1 MSAYETRLRA
11 GLAAVA
17 EEAGDFLR
25 GTGPLRRALL
35 RLAHDLD
42 REDVPYAVVGAMAL
56 GGHGFA
62 RMTEDVDVLVTA
74 EGLARL
80 RDRLVGR
87 GYAPTHAG
95 ATRQF
100 RDAEAGVRIEFRVA
114 GEFPGDGLPKPVA
127 FPDPARVATRVDEG
141 VRFVDLE
148 PLIALKLASGLSAP
162 HRLRDLA
169 DVQDLIRV
177 RTLGA
182 ELAERLDPSVRAG
195 YLELW
200 KSVRDAPPDPR

>member
-1 MSAYETRLRA
+1 VSAYETRLRA
-11 GLAAVA
+11 GLGAVA

-25 GTGPLRRALL
+25 GAGPLRRALL
-35 RLAHDLD
+35 RLARELD
-42 REDVPYAVVGAMAL
+42 REQVPYAVVGAMAL

-74 EGLARL
+74 EGLARF
-80 RDRLVGR
+80 RDHLVGR
-87 GYAPTHAG
+87 GYAPTHTG

-100 RDAEAGVRIEFRVA
+100 RDAESGVRIEFLVA
-114 GEFPGDGLPKPVA
+114 GEFPGDGRPKPVA
-127 FPDPARVATRVDEG
+127 FPDPAGVASQVDDG

-148 PLIALKLASGLSAP
+148 PLVELKLASGLSAP

-177 RTLGA
+177 RELGP

-200 KSVRDAPPDPR
+200 RAVRDAPPEPR